1 MSVNVTPQHDRDL
14 VRRLEKKPYGEP
26 PVEELGNRKVS
37 VTRMDNAFSD
47 YSHQAEKLSV
57 LLAEPRDRF
66 SWTSYHDLLKQRTAE
81 VVAYEKYRD
90 IKDELF
96 TLINP
101 PTVPDRPESSV
112 N

>member
-1 MSVNVTPQHDRDL
+1 M
-14 VRRLEKKPYGEP
+14 
-26 PVEELGNRKVS
+26 EELDNRKLL
-37 VTRMDNAFSD
+37 VTRMDNAFSE
-47 YSHQAEKLSV
+47 YSHEAERLSI
-57 LLAEPRDRF
+57 LLAESRDPS

-81 VVAYEKYRD
+81 VVAYEKYRN
-90 IKDELF
+90 IKNEVF